1 MLTHYKYLRSLLIML
16 VIVLINGMTSN
27 AQNLPT
33 PSKLK
38 YSSYV
43 SGSMTGSSEPYS
55 TVVGI
60 SMVNERR
67 SYDLGVILNEQ
78 DFLTGAEFV
87 HKIFL
92 NKKKG
97 DEYNVKH
104 FNTRPYIIYNF
115 VYHYSQSKMQMTDG
129 KILESGAPVGINE
142 LEAPTKVITME
153 HYLGVGFEQDLLKH
167 LFVSTNVGLGLYLG
181 QNNDNNKVNPLVEQR
196 QENGFS
202 WSLKFGFGY
211 RF

>member
-1 MLTHYKYLRSLLIML
+1 
-16 VIVLINGMTSN
+16 
-27 AQNLPT
+27 
-33 PSKLK
+33 
-38 YSSYV
+38 
-43 SGSMTGSSEPYS
+43 
-55 TVVGI
+55 
-60 SMVNERR
+60 
-67 SYDLGVILNEQ
+67 
-78 DFLTGAEFV
+78 
-87 HKIFL
+87 
-92 NKKKG
+92 
-97 DEYNVKH
+97 
-104 FNTRPYIIYNF
+104 
-115 VYHYSQSKMQMTDG
+115 MQMTDG

>member
-1 MLTHYKYLRSLLIML
+1 MLF
-16 VIVLINGMTSN
+16 IVLISGVTSN

-33 PSKLK
+33 PAKLK
-38 YSSYV
+38 YASYV
-43 SGSMTGSSEPYS
+43 SGSMTGSSEPNN